1 MTDNM
6 QALAERDGE
15 SIMAIL
21 KQNIETERPWY
32 KFMYNNQGSWTMEE
46 ESQLN
51 DMFAE
56 VKAARPNKRAKPA
69 SSSGQTREER
79 LHDIER
85 YLFEKSG
92 EIAVR
97 DCCHTDLKAYFR
109 PTISEELP
117 WYMFLHRSANLWSE
131 AEEFQV
137 FSLLK
142 LAQSFTQVSFLED
155 PSPDPWLHVCDFV
168 FKHKH
173 EMAAATGKT
182 MFEKLQA
189 LGTKEAK
196 SAFSALVGVAKNI
209 RATELA
215 PEDLSPNCEL
225 ALKARVCL
233 MILWIYEG
241 VQASCVESVQQGDHS
256 AAFQRLATDGVLL
269 NWRHT
274 LNQLVEHGLPSV
286 FESDKLTSLEKESPF
301 HFPEAEERIQTLKHA
316 SYRERIRFLEEL
328 MDNQQVAGKN
338 TILRQMYMLFL
349 VKEIFFQDY
358 GVKKML
364 GIPVEPV
371 EGSDCELQWPFG
383 PLSKLS
389 FDPTAVIAGLDA

>member
-1 MTDNM
+1 M

-32 KFMYNNQGSWTMEE
+32 KFMYNNKGSWTMEE

-69 SSSGQTREER
+69 SSSGQTREETLR
-79 LHDIER
+79 DLER

-92 EIAVR
+92 

-117 WYMFLHRSANLWSE
+117 WYMFLHRNANLWSE
-131 AEEFQV
+131 AEEFHV

-142 LAQSFTQVSFLED
+142 LAQSFTKVSFLED

-168 FKHKH
+168 FKYKH
-173 EMAAATGKT
+173 EMAAATGQT

-196 SAFSALVGVAKNI
+196 SAFSALVGVPKNI

-215 PEDLSPNCEL
+215 PEGLSPESDL
-225 ALKARVCL
+225 ALKARICL
-233 MILWIYEG
+233 MIFWIYEG
-241 VQASCVESVQQGDHS
+241 VQVCCAESIQRGGHS
-256 AAFQRLATDGVLL
+256 VAFQKLSLDGVLG
-269 NWRHT
+269 NWSRT
-274 LNQLVEHGLPSV
+274 LDQLIEHGLPSV
-286 FESDKLTSLEKESPF
+286 IGSDKLTQLEKNHRSNSVWL
-301 HFPEAEERIQTLKHA
+301 RRA
-316 SYRERIRFLEEL
+316 SRLW
-328 MDNQQVAGKN
+328 
-338 TILRQMYMLFL
+338 
-349 VKEIFFQDY
+349 
-358 GVKKML
+358 KML
-364 GIPVEPV
+364 GTETAFSFWRSWWTIFKLL
-371 EGSDCELQWPFG
+371 GKT
-383 PLSKLS
+383 LSWDKCICFS
-389 FDPTAVIAGLDA
+389 